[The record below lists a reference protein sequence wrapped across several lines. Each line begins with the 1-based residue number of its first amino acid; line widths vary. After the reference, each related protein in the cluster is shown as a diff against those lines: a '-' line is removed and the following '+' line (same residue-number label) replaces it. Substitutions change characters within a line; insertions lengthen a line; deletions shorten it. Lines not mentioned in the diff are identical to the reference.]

1 VIKQIERGFNDLS
14 DDESTPMG
22 DIKDDDG
29 PGGSPKSGPSGEFEG
44 GEPAAGDFNPQDEAD
59 DGA

>member
-1 VIKQIERGFNDLS
+1 
-14 DDESTPMG
+14 MG

-59 DGA
+59 DGAQIESNR